1 MWFRFPIQSKIKK
14 VALENEIVW
23 ICFEVALPNY
33 QYVNVLFS
41 ASGIIL
47 PGEDDTKVSFYV
59 DDRLSSSFYNDY

>member
-1 MWFRFPIQSKIKK
+1 M
-14 VALENEIVW
+14 NM
-23 ICFEVALPNY
+23 FEVALPNN

-59 DDRLSSSFYNDY
+59 DDRLSSSLHNDY